1 MSFNV
6 INASAKITEQ
16 YRRYL
21 KTIFDIAQPEYKQ
34 LFNEQ
39 LESADPFSKGPY
51 LDVTDSFVKGQSVSQ
66 LVDNGVLSSEFKRL
80 PDIYDKTLY
89 LHQQKAIEK
98 TLDGRNIVVS
108 TGTGSGKTECFLIP
122 IINHLMREKEVYGE
136 IKPGVRALLI
146 YPMNAL
152 ANDQIDRLRRT
163 LAK

>member
-51 LDVTDSFVKGQSVSQ
+51 LDVTDSFVRGQSVSQ

-98 TLDGRNIVVS
+98 TLDGKKYRRFDGYRFRQNGMLS
-108 TGTGSGKTECFLIP
+108 YSH
-122 IINHLMREKEVYGE
+122 N
-136 IKPGVRALLI
+136 KPSYARKGNLWK
-146 YPMNAL
+146 N
-152 ANDQIDRLRRT
+152 
-163 LAK
+163 